1 MSDKIKKS
9 AMLYLCFWVTSCL
22 LPVMSWARLAVPTEV
37 VSGNIAQ
44 KYEDR
49 SIRLDN
55 GKTYLSSRAG
65 LSIDLP
71 VGEPVTLRYYVEDS
85 SKNIF
90 FEFAS
95 GLNSLKKLEPVLPK
109 KNNELK

>member
-1 MSDKIKKS
+1 MRNKIKKY
-9 AMLYLCFWVTSCL
+9 ALLYICFWVISCL
-22 LPVMSWARLAVPTEV
+22 LPVMSWARLAVQTEV

-49 SIRLDN
+49 SIKLDN
-55 GKTYLSSRAG
+55 GKIYLPSREG

-71 VGEPVTLRYYVEDS
+71 VGEPVTLRYVVEDS
-85 SKNIF
+85 NKNIF

-95 GLNSLKKLEPVLPK
+95 GLNSLKKLEPELPK
-109 KNNELK
+109 KNNGPK